1 MTNVTI
7 QGTVYKTLT
16 PNNTNYFINPTDING
31 NILPKVTLSVD
42 ATITGTAI
50 YLPEISTLENNWNL
64 SINIIKTA
72 GGNNSVQVYASG
84 SDKIGSAPLV
94 SISGVKSNL
103 VLTPVEDGVWSNLQ
117 TY

>member
-7 QGTVYKTLT
+7 QGTVYKTLV
-16 PNNTNYFINPTDING
+16 PNNTTYFINPTDLNG
-31 NILPKVTLSVD
+31 NILPKVTLAVD
-42 ATITGTAI
+42 VTTTGTAI

-72 GGNNSVQVYASG
+72 GGNNTIQVLASG
-84 SDKIGSAPLV
+84 TDKIGGQPSASL
-94 SISGVKSNL
+94 SALGSNL
-103 VLTPVEDGVWSNLQ
+103 VLTPVENGVWSNLQ

>member
-7 QGTVYKTLT
+7 QGTVYKTLV
-16 PNNTNYFINPTDING
+16 PNNTTYFINPTDLNG
-31 NILPKVTLSVD
+31 NILPKVTLAVD
-42 ATITGTAI
+42 VTTTGTAI

-72 GGNNSVQVYASG
+72 GGNNALQVYTSG
-84 SDKIGSAPLV
+84 SDKIGSATVIAIPA
-94 SISGVKSNL
+94 VKSSV
-103 VLTPVEDGVWSNLQ
+103 VLTPIENGVWSNLQ